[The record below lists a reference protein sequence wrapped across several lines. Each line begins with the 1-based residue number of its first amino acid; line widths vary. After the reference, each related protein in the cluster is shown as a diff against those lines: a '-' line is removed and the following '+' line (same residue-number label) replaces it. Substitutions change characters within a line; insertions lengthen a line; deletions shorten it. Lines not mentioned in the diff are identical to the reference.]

1 MRKRDFGKW
10 RDRAPRGEI
19 VRTLTYVLRF
29 AQSDLKR
36 SGEHERLAQRPI
48 ANTVLPRMDSNHE

>member
-1 MRKRDFGKW
+1 MAGQG
-10 RDRAPRGEI
+10 ATGGEI
-19 VRTLTYVLRF
+19 VRTLTYVLRL

-48 ANTVLPRMDSNHE
+48 ANTVRSV